1 MIRVLIGL
9 IAAVVVAAAGLL
21 GFNLYVQHRMT
32 SGIEAA
38 FAQVRAAG
46 GKASHGKV
54 TVDMLARTVTV
65 VDITAESAT
74 QPPARLR
81 IASLTATGV
90 RQPDRA
96 RVSAD
101 SIELA
106 DIELA
111 TEVTENIPARV
122 TYKVPRFTVKDYSG
136 PSSPAQLPASESLID
151 IYRFALQQFNAA
163 AASSVTI
170 PSVTGT
176 INGGAA
182 TPSGGEFAYSGIA
195 LQDIRDGKVASTK
208 ADAFTFTVNTPQAG
222 GRREKLTGTLSNL
235 VADDFDAAATG
246 IVLDPER
253 SNDDS
258 YHRIYRLITAGPY
271 VLATDQ
277 GMRAQIDSIAIED
290 IAVRPSK
297 LQLAAILALMPQPGA
312 GPPTRAQ
319 TREVME
325 KMAGLYEGI
334 RIGNAELRGHTMHT
348 PQGPF
353 KLAAIR
359 GNLENGRGQLALEGL
374 DVETPK
380 GPFRFDRFAL
390 NSFDIPQLMR
400 FAARANAEPN
410 PTPDEL
416 FGLFGVFEGVEVKG
430 AATPFRDTNKLINID
445 NVSLGWGQFV
455 GPVPSKA
462 HLVAKLN
469 VPVDAADPAMQPLV
483 AAGLDRAAIDI
494 DLGAGWTEQSGAFVI
509 APANLEI
516 GNLLKA
522 SARVALANV
531 PRGVFSPD
539 PVQAA
544 IAATQIEAGAI
555 ELTLHD
561 SGCVDLAV
569 TQYARAQNISRE
581 AARSAITDQL
591 KAFGQSVA
599 ANPDAAAAVEA
610 VVRFVESPGQTL
622 IIKLTPLGKVPG
634 LQLVQ
639 LFKTDP
645 LIALAQF
652 HIEASTGL

>member
-1 MIRVLIGL
+1 MIRILIGL
-9 IAAVVVAAAGLL
+9 IAAVVVAAASLL

-65 VDITAESAT
+65 VDIIAESAA
-74 QPPARLR
+74 QPPARLK
-81 IASLTATGV
+81 IASLIATGI

-96 RVSAD
+96 RVSAE

-111 TEVTENIPARV
+111 TEVTDQVPAKV
-122 TYKVPRFTVKDYSG
+122 TYKVPRFAVKDYSG

-151 IYRFALQQFNAA
+151 IYRFALQQFTVV

-170 PSVTGT
+170 PSLSGT
-176 INGGAA
+176 INDGAG
-182 TPSGGEFAYSGIA
+182 TLGGGEFAYSGIA
-195 LQDIRDGKVASTK
+195 LQDIKDGKVASTK
-208 ADAFTFTVNTPQAG
+208 VDGFTFAVNAPQA

-235 VADDFDAAATG
+235 VAHDFDATAAGT
-246 IVLDPER
+246 VLDPER

-258 YHRIYRLITAGPY
+258 YHRVYRQVSAGPY
-271 VLATDQ
+271 VLTSDK
-277 GMRAQIDSIAIED
+277 GMRAQIDSITIDD
-290 IAVRPSK
+290 IAVRPSR
-297 LQLAAILALMPQPGA
+297 LQLGAIFALMPQPGA
-312 GPPTRAQ
+312 GPPTQAQ
-319 TREVME
+319 AREVME

-334 RIGNAELRGHTMHT
+334 RIGNAELRGHAMRT

-359 GNLENGRGQLALEGL
+359 ANLEDGRGQLALEGL
-374 DVETPK
+374 EVETPK

-400 FAARANAEPN
+400 FAARANAGSK
-410 PTPDEL
+410 PTPEEI
-416 FGLFGVFEGVEVKG
+416 FRLFGVFEGVEIKG
-430 AATPFRDTNKLINID
+430 AATPFRNTNKLINID
-445 NVSLGWGQFV
+445 TISLGWGQFV

-469 VPVDAADPAMQPLV
+469 VPIDATDPAMQPLA
-483 AAGLDRAAIDI
+483 AAGIDRAAIDI
-494 DLGAGWTEQSGAFVI
+494 DLGAGWTEQSGAFVL
-509 APANLEI
+509 APARLEI
-516 GNLLKA
+516 GNLVKA
-522 SARVALANV
+522 SARVALTNV
-531 PRGVFSPD
+531 PRGVFSTD
-539 PVQAA
+539 PAQAA
-544 IAATQIEAGAI
+544 NMATQIEAGAI
-555 ELTLHD
+555 EFTLRD

-569 TQYARAQNISRE
+569 AQYAGARNVSRE
-581 AARSAITDQL
+581 AARGAITDQI
-591 KAFGQSVA
+591 KAFGQTIAA
-599 ANPDAAAAVEA
+599 ANPDAAAAVDA
-610 VVRFVESPGQTL
+610 VIRFVETPGQTL

-639 LFKTDP
+639 LLKTDP

-652 HIEASTGL
+652 RIEASTGL

>member
-1 MIRVLIGL
+1 MMRILIGL

-38 FAQVRAAG
+38 FAQVRATG

-54 TVDMLARTVTV
+54 TVDMLARTVEI
-65 VDITAESAT
+65 VDIAAESAA

-81 IASLTATGV
+81 IASLIATGV
-90 RQPDRA
+90 RQPDPA
-96 RVSAD
+96 RFSAD

-106 DIELA
+106 DIELT
-111 TEVTENIPARV
+111 TEGTDKVPAKF

-136 PSSPAQLPASESLID
+136 LSSRAQLPASESLID
-151 IYRFALQQFNAA
+151 IYRFALQQFTAVR
-163 AASSVTI
+163 ASSVTV

-182 TPSGGEFAYSGIA
+182 TPGGGEFAYSGIA

-208 ADAFTFTVNTPQAG
+208 ADGFTSTVNAPQA

-235 VADDFDAAATG
+235 VAHDFDAAAAGT
-246 IVLDPER
+246 VLDPER

-258 YHRIYRLITAGPY
+258 YHRVYRQVSAGPY
-271 VLATDQ
+271 VLASEQ
-277 GMRAQIDSIAIED
+277 GMRAQIDSITVED

-297 LQLAAILALMPQPGA
+297 LQFAAILALMPEPGA
-312 GPPTRAQ
+312 GPPTQAQ
-319 TREVME
+319 AREIME

-334 RIGNAELRGHTMHT
+334 RIGNAELRGHTMRM
-348 PQGPF
+348 PQGPL

-359 GNLENGRGQLALEGL
+359 ANLENGRGQLALEGL

-400 FAARANAEPN
+400 FAARANAGAK
-410 PTPDEL
+410 PTPEEI

-430 AATPFRDTNKLINID
+430 AATPFGDTNKLINID
-445 NVSLGWGQFV
+445 TISLGWGQFV

-469 VPVDAADPAMQPLV
+469 VPVDATDQAMQPLV
-483 AAGLDRAAIDI
+483 AAGIDRATIDI
-494 DLGAGWTEQSGAFVI
+494 DLGAGWTEQSGTFVL
-509 APANLEI
+509 APARLEI

-522 SARVALANV
+522 STRIALANV

-539 PVQAA
+539 AVQAA
-544 IAATQIEAGAI
+544 NMAGQIEAGAI
-555 ELTLHD
+555 DLTLHD

-569 TQYARAQNISRE
+569 AQYARARNVSRE
-581 AARSAITDQL
+581 AARGAITDQI
-591 KAFGQSVA
+591 KAFGQTIA
-599 ANPDAAAAVEA
+599 TANPDAAAAVDA
-610 VVRFVESPGQTL
+610 VVRFVETPGQTL

-639 LFKTDP
+639 FLKTDP

-652 HIEASTGL
+652 RIEASTGL

>member
-32 SGIEAA
+32 SGLEAA

-65 VDITAESAT
+65 VDIVAESAA
-74 QPPARLR
+74 QPPARLK
-81 IASLTATGV
+81 IASLVAAGV

-111 TEVTENIPARV
+111 TEMTDKVPAKV

-151 IYRFALQQFNAA
+151 IYRFALQQFAA
-163 AASSVTI
+163 TAASSVTI
-170 PSVTGT
+170 PSVSGT

-182 TPSGGEFAYSGIA
+182 TPGGGEFAYSGIA
-195 LQDIRDGKVASTK
+195 LQDIRDGRVANTR
-208 ADAFTFTVNTPQAG
+208 ADGFTFTVSAQQAG

-235 VADDFDAAATG
+235 VAHDFDAAAADT
-246 IVLDPER
+246 VLAPER

-258 YHRIYRLITAGPY
+258 YHRIYRQITAGPY

-277 GMRAQIDSIAIED
+277 GMRAQIDSIIVED

-297 LQLAAILALMPQPGA
+297 LQFAAILALMPQPGA
-312 GPPTRAQ
+312 GPPTQAQ
-319 TREVME
+319 TREIME

-334 RIGNAELRGHTMHT
+334 RIGNAELRGHTMRT

-359 GNLENGRGQLALEGL
+359 ANLENGRGQLALEGL

-400 FAARANAEPN
+400 FAARANAEPRS
-410 PTPDEL
+410 TPEEL

-445 NVSLGWGQFV
+445 NVSLGWGQFI

-469 VPVDAADPAMQPLV
+469 VPVDATDPAMQPFV

-494 DLGAGWTEQSGAFVI
+494 DLGAGWTEQSGTFVI

-516 GNLLKA
+516 GHLLKA
-522 SARVALANV
+522 SARIAFANV

-544 IAATQIEAGAI
+544 SQANQIEAGAI

-569 TQYARAQNISRE
+569 AQYARTQNVSRE
-581 AARSAITDQL
+581 AARAAITDQA
-591 KAFGQSVA
+591 KALGQAVA

-610 VVRFVESPGQTL
+610 VVRFIETPGQTL
-622 IIKLTPLGKVPG
+622 IIKLTPLGKVPA

-652 HIEASTGL
+652 RVEASTGL

>member
-1 MIRVLIGL
+1 MTRILIGL

-21 GFNLYVQHRMT
+21 GFNLYVQHRVT
-32 SGIEAA
+32 GGIETA
-38 FAQVRAAG
+38 FEQVRAAG

-65 VDITAESAT
+65 VDIVAESAA

-81 IASLTATGV
+81 IASLIASGI
-90 RQPDRA
+90 RQPDPA
-96 RVSAD
+96 RFSAE

-111 TEVTENIPARV
+111 TEVTDQVPAKV

-136 PSSPAQLPASESLID
+136 PARPAQLPASESLID
-151 IYRFALQQFNAA
+151 IYRFALQQFTAVT
-163 AASSVTI
+163 ASSVTV

-182 TPSGGEFAYSGIA
+182 TPDGGEFAYSGVA

-208 ADAFTFTVNTPQAG
+208 ADGFTFAVNAPQAG
-222 GRREKLTGTLSNL
+222 GREKLTGTLSNL
-235 VADDFDAAATG
+235 VAHDFDAAAAAT
-246 IVLDPER
+246 VLDPER
-253 SNDDS
+253 SADDS
-258 YHRIYRLITAGPY
+258 YHRVYRQVSAGPY

-277 GMRAQIDSIAIED
+277 GMRAQIDSITIED

-312 GPPTRAQ
+312 APPTQAQ
-319 TREVME
+319 SREIME
-325 KMAGLYEGI
+325 KMAEIYEGI
-334 RIGNAELRGHTMHT
+334 RIGNAELRGHTMRT

-353 KLAAIR
+353 KLAKIR
-359 GNLENGRGQLALEGL
+359 ANLENGRGRLALEGL
-374 DVETPK
+374 EVETPK
-380 GPFRFDRFAL
+380 GPFRFERFAL

-400 FAARANAEPN
+400 FAARANAGAKS
-410 PTPDEL
+410 TPEEI
-416 FGLFGVFEGVEVKG
+416 FGLFGVFEGVEIKG
-430 AATPFRDTNKLINID
+430 AATPFRDTNRLINID
-445 NVSLGWGQFV
+445 TISLGWGQFI
-455 GPVPSKA
+455 GPVPSKV

-469 VPVDAADPAMQPLV
+469 VPIDATDPAMRPLV
-483 AAGLDRAAIDI
+483 AAGIDRAAIDI
-494 DLGAGWTEQSGAFVI
+494 DLGAGWTERSGAFVL

-516 GNLLKA
+516 GHLLKA

-544 IAATQIEAGAI
+544 SMAAQIEAGTI
-555 ELTLHD
+555 ELTLRD

-569 TQYARAQNISRE
+569 AQYARVQNISRE
-581 AARSAITDQL
+581 AARGAITDQI
-591 KAFGQSVA
+591 KAFGQTIAA

-610 VVRFVESPGQTL
+610 VVRFVETPGQTL
-622 IIKLTPLGKVPG
+622 ILKLTPLGKVPG

-639 LFKTDP
+639 LLQTDP

-652 HIEASTGL
+652 HVEASTGL

>member
-1 MIRVLIGL
+1 MIRILIGL

-21 GFNLYVQHRMT
+21 GFNLYVQHRMA

-65 VDITAESAT
+65 VDIVAESAV

-81 IASLTATGV
+81 IASLIATGV
-90 RQPDRA
+90 RQPDRT

-111 TEVTENIPARV
+111 TEVTDNVPARV

-136 PSSPAQLPASESLID
+136 PSNPAQLPASESLID
-151 IYRFALQQFNAA
+151 IYRFALQQFTAV
-163 AASSVTI
+163 AASSVTV
-170 PSVTGT
+170 PTVTGT

-182 TPSGGEFAYSGIA
+182 MTDGGEFAYSGVA
-195 LQDIRDGKVASTK
+195 LQDIRDGKVAVTK
-208 ADAFTFTVNTPQAG
+208 ADGFTFTVNASQAG
-222 GRREKLTGTLSNL
+222 KREKLTGTLANL
-235 VADDFDAAATG
+235 IAHDFDAAAAGT
-246 IVLDPER
+246 VLDPER

-258 YHRIYRLITAGPY
+258 YHGVYRKLSAGPY

-277 GMRAQIDSIAIED
+277 GMRAQIDSIAIDD

-297 LQLAAILALMPQPGA
+297 LQLATILALMPQPGA
-312 GPPTRAQ
+312 GPPTEAQ
-319 TREVME
+319 AREIME
-325 KMAGLYEGI
+325 KLAGFYQGI
-334 RIGNAELRGHTMHT
+334 RIGNAELRGHTMRT
-348 PQGPF
+348 QQGPF

-359 GNLENGRGQLALEGL
+359 TNLENGRGQLVLEGL

-380 GPFRFDRFAL
+380 GPFRFDRFTV

-400 FAARANAEPN
+400 FATRANAGPKPSPE
-410 PTPDEL
+410 EI
-416 FGLFGVFEGVEVKG
+416 FGLFGAFEGVEIEG
-430 AATPFRDTNKLINID
+430 AATPFRNTNKLINID
-445 NVSLGWGQFV
+445 TISLGWGQFI
-455 GPVPSKA
+455 GPIPSKA

-469 VPVDAADPAMQPLV
+469 VPIDATDPAMQPLV

-494 DLGAGWTEQSGAFVI
+494 DLGAGWTEQSGAFVL
-509 APANLEI
+509 ASASLDI

-522 SARVALANV
+522 SARVAFANV
-531 PRGVFSPD
+531 PRGLFSPD

-544 IAATQIEAGAI
+544 KVVGQIEAGAI

-569 TQYARAQNISRE
+569 AQYARARNVSRE
-581 AARSAITDQL
+581 TARGAITDQI
-591 KAFGQSVA
+591 KAFGQTISA
-599 ANPDAAAAVEA
+599 ANPDAAAAVDA
-610 VVRFVESPGQTL
+610 VIRFVETPGQTL

-639 LFKTDP
+639 LLKTDP

-652 HIEASTGL
+652 RVEASTGL

>member
-1 MIRVLIGL
+1 MIRILIGL

-65 VDITAESAT
+65 VDIVGESAA

-96 RVSAD
+96 RISAD

-111 TEVTENIPARV
+111 TEVTDKVPARV

-136 PSSPAQLPASESLID
+136 PSTPAQLPASESLLD
-151 IYRFALQQFNAA
+151 IYRFALQQFTAV
-163 AASSVTI
+163 AASSVII

-182 TPSGGEFAYSGIA
+182 TPDGGEFAYSGVA

-208 ADAFTFTVNTPQAG
+208 ADSFTFTVNTPQAG
-222 GRREKLTGTLSNL
+222 KRAKLTGTLSNL
-235 VADDFDAAATG
+235 VAHDFDAAAAGT
-246 IVLDPER
+246 VLDPGR

-258 YHRIYRLITAGPY
+258 YHRIYRQVSAGPY

-277 GMRAQIDSIAIED
+277 GMRAQIDSITVDD

-297 LQLAAILALMPQPGA
+297 LQLAAILALMPQPRA
-312 GPPTRAQ
+312 GPPTQAQ
-319 TREVME
+319 ARQIME
-325 KMAGLYEGI
+325 KMAGVYEGI
-334 RIGNAELRGHTMHT
+334 RIGNAELRGHTMRT
-348 PQGPF
+348 PQGPL

-359 GNLENGRGQLALEGL
+359 ANLENGRGQLALEGL

-380 GPFRFDRFAL
+380 GPFRFDRLAL

-400 FAARANAEPN
+400 FAARANAEPK
-410 PTPDEL
+410 PTPDEI
-416 FGLFGVFEGVEVKG
+416 FGLFRVFEGIEVKG
-430 AATPFRDTNKLINID
+430 AATPFRDTDKLVNID
-445 NVSLGWGQFV
+445 TISLGWGQFV
-455 GPVPSKA
+455 GPIPSKA

-469 VPVDAADPAMQPLV
+469 VPIDATDPAMQPFV
-483 AAGLDRAAIDI
+483 TAGIDRAAIDV
-494 DLGAGWTEQSGAFVI
+494 DLGAGWTEQSGAFVL
-509 APANLEI
+509 APASLEI

-522 SARVALANV
+522 SVHVALANV
-531 PRGVFSPD
+531 PRGVFSAD

-544 IAATQIEAGAI
+544 SHAGQIEAGAI
-555 ELTLHD
+555 ELILRD

-569 TQYARAQNISRE
+569 AQYARAQNVSRE
-581 AARSAITDQL
+581 AARGAIIDQI
-591 KAFGQSVA
+591 KAFGETIA
-599 ANPDAAAAVEA
+599 ANPDAAAAVDA

-622 IIKLTPLGKVPG
+622 IIKLTPHGKVPG

-639 LFKTDP
+639 LLKTDP

-652 HIEASTGL
+652 RVEASTGL

>member
-1 MIRVLIGL
+1 MIRILIGL
-9 IAAVVVAAAGLL
+9 IAAVVVAAAALL

-65 VDITAESAT
+65 VDIVAESAA

-81 IASLTATGV
+81 IASLTATGI

-96 RVSAD
+96 RISAD
-101 SIELA
+101 NIELS

-111 TEVTENIPARV
+111 TEVTDKVPAKV
-122 TYKVPRFTVKDYSG
+122 TYKVPRFTVRDYSG
-136 PSSPAQLPASESLID
+136 PANPAQLPASESLID
-151 IYRFALQQFNAA
+151 VYRFALQQFAA
-163 AASSVTI
+163 VAASSITV

-182 TPSGGEFAYSGIA
+182 TPGGGEFAYSGIA
-195 LQDIRDGKVASTK
+195 LQGIRDGKVVITK
-208 ADAFTFTVNTPQAG
+208 AEGFTFTVNTPQA

-235 VADDFDAAATG
+235 VAHDFDAAAAGT
-246 IVLDPER
+246 VLDPET

-258 YHRIYRLITAGPY
+258 YHRVYRQVSAGPY

-277 GMRAQIDSIAIED
+277 GMRAQIDSITVED

-297 LQLAAILALMPQPGA
+297 LQLAAILALMPQPAA
-312 GPPTRAQ
+312 GPPTQAQ
-319 TREVME
+319 AREIME

-334 RIGNAELRGHTMHT
+334 RIGNAELRGHTMRT

-359 GNLENGRGQLALEGL
+359 TNLENGRGQLALEGL
-374 DVETPK
+374 DVATPK
-380 GPFRFDRFAL
+380 GPFRFDRFTV

-400 FAARANAEPN
+400 FAARANAGAT
-410 PTPDEL
+410 PTPDEI

-445 NVSLGWGQFV
+445 TLSLGWGQFI

-469 VPVDAADPAMQPLV
+469 LPVDATDPAMQPLR
-483 AAGLDRAAIDI
+483 AAGIDRAAIDI
-494 DLGAGWTEQSGAFVI
+494 DLGAGWTEQSGAFVL
-509 APANLEI
+509 APASLEI

-522 SARVALANV
+522 SARIALANV
-531 PRGVFSPD
+531 PRGVFSSD

-544 IAATQIEAGAI
+544 SLATQIEAGTI

-569 TQYARAQNISRE
+569 AQYARAHNVSRE
-581 AARSAITDQL
+581 AARGAIIDQI
-591 KAFGQSVA
+591 KAFGQNVA
-599 ANPDAAAAVEA
+599 ANPDAAIAVDA

-639 LFKTDP
+639 LLKTDP

-652 HIEASTGL
+652 RVEASTGL